1 MTIKEKV
8 RRKGRTRHKL
18 ATYAFVYC
26 EEAKNVAKNLKKRL
40 TFPANG
46 GIISKLT
53 RESERHRTLKT
64 IQKQQRKG
72 KTVIPN
78 ELT

>member
-1 MTIKEKV
+1 MSKKV
-8 RRKGRTRHKL
+8 
-18 ATYAFVYC
+18 
-26 EEAKNVAKNLKKRL
+26 L
-40 TFPANG
+40 TKPQTGDIMF
-46 GIISKLT
+46 KLT

-78 ELT
+78 ELRSSRETGETNKGLNARV